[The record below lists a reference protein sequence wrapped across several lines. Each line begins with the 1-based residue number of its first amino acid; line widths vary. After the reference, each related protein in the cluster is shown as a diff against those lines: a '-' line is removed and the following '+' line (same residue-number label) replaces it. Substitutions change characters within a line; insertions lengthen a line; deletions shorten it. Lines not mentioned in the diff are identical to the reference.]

1 MRKNTRTATIL
12 GTVLFF
18 AGLAVL
24 VIVAMTILVPPS
36 IPDGFAS
43 DMAETTDLPS
53 VVGSWVEV
61 RAPADDD
68 EPINPET
75 AAKSVEGDLNNSR
88 VDSHNELPVPNQIQP
103 GSVFQASPA
112 QQQDEQFFDAI
123 GRPISDH
130 EMLGYTQPVRISIP
144 AIGVG
149 TTVGAVGVRSQAHE
163 DEEQILQWAVPDGYA
178 VGWHHTSAPLHA
190 PGNTVLNG
198 HNNMHGAVFRN
209 LVDLELGERL
219 ILYDD
224 DGSYEYEVTQR
235 VLFEE
240 DEQSMKERNWNAR
253 WMLPTSD
260 ERLTIISCWP
270 FSTNTHRV
278 VIVAHPADTVG
289 T

>member
-1 MRKNTRTATIL
+1 MKKTRAVSIF

-18 AGLAVL
+18 AGLAIV
-24 VIVAMTILVPPS
+24 VIAAMTILVPPS
-36 IPDGFAS
+36 IPEGFVS
-43 DMAETTDLPS
+43 EITETSDLPQVADTS
-53 VVGSWVEV
+53 VVVQEL
-61 RAPADDD
+61 AADDELSYAVND
-68 EPINPET
+68 
-75 AAKSVEGDLNNSR
+75 VEAVVGI
-88 VDSHNELPVPNQIQP
+88 VDGSDVESYRELPVPNQINP
-103 GSVFQASPA
+103 GSVSGASPA
-112 QQQDEQFFDAI
+112 QQQDEQYFNAI
-123 GRPISDH
+123 GRPISDQQSFD
-130 EMLGYTQPVRISIP
+130 YRQPVRLSIP
-144 AIGVG
+144 AIGVDAP
-149 TTVGAVGVRSQAHE
+149 VEAVGVRSQSVE
-163 DEEQILQWAVPDGYA
+163 DEEEILQWAVPDGYA

-209 LVDLELGERL
+209 LVDLEVGERL

-235 VLFEE
+235 ALFEE
-240 DEQSMKERNWNAR
+240 DGQSMRERNWNAR

-278 VIVAHPADTVG
+278 VIVAHPAEAIG

>member
-1 MRKNTRTATIL
+1 MRKNTKAASIF
-12 GTVLFF
+12 GAVLFLT
-18 AGLAVL
+18 GLAIL

-36 IPDGFAS
+36 IPDGFVAEMA
-43 DMAETTDLPS
+43 DMRDLPI
-53 VVGSWVEV
+53 VADGWVEEQ
-61 RAPADDD
+61 APADDG

-75 AAKSVEGDLNNSR
+75 AAESEEGDLYSSKVESPR
-88 VDSHNELPVPNQIQP
+88 ELPVPNQIQP
-103 GSVFQASPA
+103 GNVSEASPA
-112 QQQDEQFFDAI
+112 QQQNEQFFDAI
-123 GRPISDH
+123 GRPISDQ
-130 EMLGYTQPVRISIP
+130 EKFEYTQPVRISIP
-144 AIGVG
+144 TIGVDAP
-149 TTVGAVGVRSQAHE
+149 VEAVGVRSQADE
-163 DEEQILQWAVPDGYA
+163 DEDQYLQWAVPDGYA
-178 VGWHHTSAPLHA
+178 VGWHHTSAPLHV

-235 VLFEE
+235 ALFEE
-240 DEQSMKERNWNAR
+240 DGQSMKERHWNAR

>member
-1 MRKNTRTATIL
+1 MRKKTKAVTIF
-12 GTVLFF
+12 GAVLFF

-36 IPDGFAS
+36 IPDGFVS
-43 DMAETTDLPS
+43 EMAETTDLPNPAE
-53 VVGSWVEV
+53 SWVEKQ
-61 RAPADDD
+61 APADAV
-68 EPINPET
+68 EPSVLDTGAESEEGDPDSSK
-75 AAKSVEGDLNNSR
+75 AKSSR
-88 VDSHNELPVPNQIQP
+88 ELPFPNQIQP
-103 GSVFQASPA
+103 SSVSDASPA
-112 QQQDEQFFDAI
+112 QQQDEQYFDAI
-123 GRPISDH
+123 GRPISDQETFEH
-130 EMLGYTQPVRISIP
+130 TQPMRISIP
-144 AIGVG
+144 AIGVDAP
-149 TTVGAVGVRSQAHE
+149 VEAVGVRTQADE
-163 DEEQILQWAVPDGYA
+163 DEDQYLQWAVPDGYA

-235 VLFEE
+235 ALFEE
-240 DEQSMKERNWNAR
+240 EGQSMKERHWNAR

-278 VIVAHPADTVG
+278 VIVAHPADIVG